1 MKKNACDLV
10 DRAEIEGIAGIKLEM
25 LHDIQEED
33 KTVCEMR
40 EPGNLT
46 PLVSV
51 TVYWKGGKQRA
62 NSYNDA
68 ISSWLIKDDVLL
80 EVAAPSFDVEKTRA
94 VFVSLSK
101 TALPKL

>member
-1 MKKNACDLV
+1 M
-10 DRAEIEGIAGIKLEM
+10 
-25 LHDIQEED
+25 
-33 KTVCEMR
+33 
-40 EPGNLT
+40 PGYIT
-46 PLVSV
+46 RFDPADSA
-51 TVYWKGGKQRA
+51 YHP
-62 NSYNDA
+62 A